1 MLVKLQKHFRL
12 AFSLSTTK
20 TSRVFELI
28 HFDLWHDHVTS
39 TSGFKYYILFLNE
52 FSHFLWVFPLRAKSK
67 VYFVFFAIFI
77 FMLKNNLKLTFSL
90 FSVIIDMNLTTI
102 ISSFIFNLM
111 ELLFASLV
119 HIHIK
124 KMAMSHDPFTQL
136 IMACTISSFKCTYP
150 LNFSL
155 NLYSLPFTP

>member
-67 VYFVFFAIFI
+67 VYFVF
-77 FMLKNNLKLTFSL
+77 
-90 FSVIIDMNLTTI
+90 
-102 ISSFIFNLM
+102 
-111 ELLFASLV
+111 
-119 HIHIK
+119 
-124 KMAMSHDPFTQL
+124 
-136 IMACTISSFKCTYP
+136 
-150 LNFSL
+150 LNFHI
-155 NLYSLPFTP
+155 YVKKTI